1 MVIEIAYITID
12 PAKAEEFEAAVRQAA
27 PHFAAAEGCHGMRL
41 ERVHEDPA
49 QYRLSVDW
57 ETVDHHMV
65 TFRESE
71 GFQQWRALAGPFFV
85 EPPRVEHWHR
95 AGDHFAAPH

>member
-1 MVIEIAYITID
+1 MVIEIAYLTID
-12 PAKAEEFEAAVRQAA
+12 PAKAEAFEAAVRKAA
-27 PHFAAAEGCHGMRL
+27 PVFAAAEGCHGMRL
-41 ERVHEDPA
+41 ERVHEDPT

-57 ETVDHHMV
+57 ESVDHHMV

-71 GFQQWRALAGPFFV
+71 GFQQWRSLAGPFFV

-95 AGDHFAAPH
+95 V